1 MVIRRLWGVGL
12 GKVGVVIRVGMV
24 IEIVVGVG
32 VCVAVSRVV
41 GVSKELYLRG
51 GRTEAL

>member
-32 VCVAVSRVV
+32 VAVGRVGGV
-41 GVSKELYLRG
+41 GMVIG
-51 GRTEAL
+51 